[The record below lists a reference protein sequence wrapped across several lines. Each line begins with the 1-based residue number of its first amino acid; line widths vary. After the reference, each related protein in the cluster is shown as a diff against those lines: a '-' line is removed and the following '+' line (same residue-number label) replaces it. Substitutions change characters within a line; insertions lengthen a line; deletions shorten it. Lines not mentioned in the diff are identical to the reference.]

1 MTTISCGSFSY
12 SHPFI
17 QKTWTFARCLAI
29 LLLVTISL
37 RIAQAPANARSG
49 VQSTSQAT
57 AQNQAPE
64 AKPQVNEGTPLFKA
78 ETRQVLVDVVITD
91 GRRHFIPGLKSDDFA
106 VVEDGK
112 PQKISAFDV
121 HSQTTSE
128 KPAPP
133 IQLPPH
139 QYSNYQIADPARPVT
154 IILMDVLNTGTQDQA
169 NTKKRMIEFLREL
182 PPGQRVGLF
191 ALSTRLQTIQ
201 GFTGDSDTLVNAA
214 KMLLRNSSP
223 LTSGEQD
230 RQTSEITASN
240 EEVNNGAA
248 RGLLKNMLRTLA
260 NEQVYQQ
267 LQRMDLTLAAL
278 QSLARAVSAYPG
290 RKNLLWLSAEFP
302 LRLSPSL
309 LPINSASDQAQNGLE
324 ASRRVN
330 ALKTRA
336 SQVQETAAL
345 MTASQIAVYPIDIR
359 GTISTGTGIDIS
371 SPNVSGTPGR
381 FEDIRKYTA
390 QRQTTMRWD
399 DHEAMTDIAR
409 ETGGQAF
416 YGSNDLKAALSRSME
431 DGSNYYTI
439 SYTPENHDWNG
450 KYRKIEV
457 KCAQGGTKLTYR
469 RGYYAFAESSLAANG
484 KPVDDQVALLFAT
497 AMHPEAPTSTMVLL
511 KVQALPPDATHKSV
525 RIDYA
530 INPHDVTFLDTEE
543 NAKRVM
549 LDLMAVAWDK
559 DGTAKGQDSGKIDAT
574 VPLNVYEDVMRSYI
588 SAHQELD
595 VKAGTY
601 TLRLGVVD
609 RTSRR
614 IGTLDVPLTI
624 PNSQGPTK

>member
-1 MTTISCGSFSY
+1 MTTDGCGSFSY
-12 SHPFI
+12 SHPVI
-17 QKTWTFARCLAI
+17 QKTWTFARHVAI
-29 LLLVTISL
+29 FLLLTISL
-37 RIAQAPANARSG
+37 QVAQAPANARSG
-49 VQSTSQAT
+49 AQSTSQAT

-78 ETRQVLVDVVITD
+78 ETRQALVDVVITD
-91 GRRHFIPGLKSDDFA
+91 GRGHFIPGLKSDDFA

-112 PQKISAFDV
+112 PQKISAFDL
-121 HSQTTSE
+121 HSHTTSE

-139 QYSNYQIADPARPVT
+139 QYSNYQIADPDRPVT
-154 IILMDVLNTGTQDQA
+154 IILLDVLNTGVQDQA
-169 NTKKRMIEFLREL
+169 NTKKRMIQFLKEL
-182 PPGQRVGLF
+182 PPGQRIGLF

-214 KMLLRNSSP
+214 KMLLRNTSP

-230 RQTSEITASN
+230 RQNSEITASN
-240 EEVNNGAA
+240 EEVNGGA
-248 RGLLKNMLRTLA
+248 RGLLDHMRSILIK
-260 NEQVYQQ
+260 EQVYQQ
-267 LQRMDLTLAAL
+267 RQRIDLTLAAL

-290 RKNLLWLSAEFP
+290 RKNLLWLSAEYP

-309 LPINSASDQAQNGLE
+309 LPTNSASEQAQNGLE
-324 ASRRVN
+324 ASRRAD
-330 ALKTRA
+330 ALMTRA

-359 GTISTGTGIDIS
+359 GTINPGTGIDIS
-371 SPNVSGTPGR
+371 SPAINGTPGQ
-381 FEDIRKYTA
+381 FEDIRRYTA

-416 YGSNDLKAALSRSME
+416 YGSNDLKAALSRSMQ

-439 SYTPENHDWNG
+439 SYAPENRDWNG

-457 KCAQGGTKLTYR
+457 KCVQGGTKLTYR
-469 RGYYAFAESSLAANG
+469 RGYYAFAKSSLAANG

-511 KVQALPPDATHKSV
+511 KVQVLPPDATHKAV

-559 DGTAKGQDSGKIDAT
+559 DGNAKGQDSGRIDAT
-574 VPLNVYEDVMRSYI
+574 VPINVYEDVMRSHI
-588 SAHQELD
+588 SAHQELE

-624 PNSQGPTK
+624 PDSQAPTK

>member
-1 MTTISCGSFSY
+1 M
-12 SHPFI
+12 
-17 QKTWTFARCLAI
+17 
-29 LLLVTISL
+29 
-37 RIAQAPANARSG
+37 
-49 VQSTSQAT
+49 
-57 AQNQAPE
+57 
-64 AKPQVNEGTPLFKA
+64 
-78 ETRQVLVDVVITD
+78 
-91 GRRHFIPGLKSDDFA
+91 
-106 VVEDGK
+106 
-112 PQKISAFDV
+112 
-121 HSQTTSE
+121 
-128 KPAPP
+128 
-133 IQLPPH
+133 
-139 QYSNYQIADPARPVT
+139 
-154 IILMDVLNTGTQDQA
+154 
-169 NTKKRMIEFLREL
+169 
-182 PPGQRVGLF
+182 
-191 ALSTRLQTIQ
+191 
-201 GFTGDSDTLVNAA
+201 
-214 KMLLRNSSP
+214 
-223 LTSGEQD
+223 
-230 RQTSEITASN
+230 
-240 EEVNNGAA
+240 
-248 RGLLKNMLRTLA
+248 
-260 NEQVYQQ
+260 YQQ
-267 LQRMDLTLAAL
+267 RQRIDLTLATL

-309 LPINSASDQAQNGLE
+309 LPINSASDQAQSGLE

-359 GTISTGTGIDIS
+359 DTINPGTGIDIS
-371 SPNVSGTPGR
+371 SPGINGSPER
-381 FEDIRKYTA
+381 FEDIRRYA
-390 QRQTTMRWD
+390 EQRQSTMRWD

-416 YGSNDLKAALSRSME
+416 YGSNDLRAALSRSME

-469 RGYYAFAESSLAANG
+469 RGYYAFAESSLAPNG

-511 KVQALPPDATHKSV
+511 KVQVLPPDATHKAV
-525 RIDYA
+525 RIEYA
-530 INPHDVTFLDTEE
+530 INAHDVTFLDTEE
-543 NAKRVM
+543 KAKRVM

-559 DGTAKGQDSGKIDAT
+559 DGNAKGQDSGRIDAT
-574 VPLNVYEDVMRSYI
+574 VPINVYEDVMRSHI
-588 SAHQELD
+588 SAHQELE

-609 RTSRR
+609 RTSKR

-624 PNSQGPTK
+624 SGSQGPTK

>member
-1 MTTISCGSFSY
+1 MRSVSSY
-12 SHPFI
+12 RFVRI
-17 QKTWTFARCLAI
+17 FFLV
-29 LLLVTISL
+29 LLL
-37 RIAQAPANARSG
+37 
-49 VQSTSQAT
+49 TSQPFE
-57 AQNQAPE
+57 AQTSSDQT
-64 AKPQVNEGTPLFKA
+64 TPVFKA
-78 ETRQVLVDVVITD
+78 ETRQVLVDVVVTD
-91 GRRHFIPGLKSDDFA
+91 HAGHFIPGLKPSDFT
-106 VVEDGK
+106 VLEDGS
-112 PQKISAFDV
+112 PQKIAAFGAHLQPATPV
-121 HSQTTSE
+121 

-139 QYSNYQIADPARPVT
+139 QYTNYQIADPGRPIT
-154 IILMDVLNTGTQDQA
+154 IVLMDVLNTQVQDQA
-169 NTKKRMIEFLREL
+169 YTKKQMIGFLKDL
-182 PPGQRVGLF
+182 PPGQRVALF
-191 ALSTRLQTIQ
+191 ALGTHLQTIQ
-201 GFTGDSDTLVNAA
+201 GFTGDSDTLVKAA
-214 KMLLRNSSP
+214 NMLLRNASP
-223 LTSGEQD
+223 LLTSEQD
-230 RQTSEITASN
+230 RQTTEITASN
-240 EEVNNGAA
+240 LQVNAGPGNTGPASSGTGANT
-248 RGLLKNMLRTLA
+248 GLSGIAPIVSGIQNALA

-267 LQRMDLTLAAL
+267 MQRMDSTLAAL

-302 LRLSPSL
+302 VRFGPNFQ
-309 LPINSASDQAQNGLE
+309 PINSATQQAQDGFE
-324 ASRRVN
+324 ASRR
-330 ALKTRA
+330 AADFRTQAPPIEK
-336 SQVQETAAL
+336 TAAL
-345 MTASQIAVYPIDIR
+345 LTASQIAVYPIDIR
-359 GTISTGTGIDIS
+359 GTIVVGSGLDIS
-371 SPNVSGTPGR
+371 SPTVDGSVERIGGMRDRTS
-381 FEDIRKYTA
+381 
-390 QRQTTMRWD
+390 QRQTTMQWD

-439 SYTPENHDWNG
+439 AYTPQNHDWNG

-511 KVQALPPDATHKSV
+511 KVQVLPPDATHKSV

-559 DGTAKGQDSGKIDAT
+559 DGNAKGEGSGKIDAT